1 MPDLYAALRQAAQDS
16 SAITIRAELVSASSM
31 DGDAKQHVFPPT
43 FVDVGHLT
51 SPVRE
56 DGTHEYVLIDST
68 QSWANRLE
76 EVADDPSLGL
86 PRIDVLIGTD
96 LLSAYKLP
104 HRVYDAILRDST
116 LGDVSYRDTDLGKSL
131 TGSRPT
137 NATALLR
144 HAPTVLL
151 FGGWDS
157 FAGLKVGAAKWPAAL
172 VGQILGFDAQL
183 SRKTGVRVDPLE
195 ISIDD
200 FQSYKAAAPGEVWT
214 LDPAEAAKDGKGNA
228 VTIKPSEVGH
238 GNIPAAVAFK
248 GAWVSRM
255 ELRASLSITRLRRY
269 RFPVDGVS
277 TPEADHAA
285 TTLLVCLA
293 VALLTERLQRGLD
306 LRAGAELD
314 TRSTRWLLRSS
325 TSPDAPLEVT
335 LSAARAALQSAKDAA
350 AAAGLTFAPDVTL
363 TAKPKLRKIV
373 ERSSS

>member
-1 MPDLYAALRQAAQDS
+1 MADLYAALKHAAENS
-16 SAITIRAELVSASSM
+16 SALTIRAELVSASSM
-31 DGDAKQHVFPPT
+31 DGDPKQYVFPPT
-43 FVDVGHLT
+43 FIDIGHLT

-76 EVADDPSLGL
+76 EVADDPALGL
-86 PRIDVLIGTD
+86 PRVDVQIGD
-96 LLSAYKLP
+96 ESLSAYKLP

-116 LGDVSYRDTDLGKSL
+116 LDDVSYRDTPLGKAL
-131 TGSRPT
+131 TGARPA

-200 FQSYKAAAPGEVWT
+200 FQSYKAAAAGEVWT
-214 LDPAEAAKDGKGNA
+214 LDAAEAEKDGKGKA
-228 VTIKPSEVGH
+228 ITIKPSEVGH

-269 RFPVDGVS
+269 HFPIDGAS
-277 TPEADHAA
+277 SPEADQAA
-285 TTLLVCLA
+285 ITLLVCLA
-293 VALLTERLQRGLD
+293 VVLMTERLERGLD

-314 TRSTRWLLRSS
+314 TRSVTWLLRGSMVA
-325 TSPDAPLEVT
+325 DEPLEVT
-335 LSAARAALQSAKDAA
+335 SDAARAALEQAKGAA
-350 AAAGLTFAPDVTL
+350 AVLGLTFGKDVTL

-373 ERSSS
+373 ERTGT

>member
-1 MPDLYAALRQAAQDS
+1 MSSLYSALKLAAAEA
-16 SAITIRAELVSASSM
+16 SAITLRAELIAASAIE
-31 DGDAKQHVFPPT
+31 GDAKQHVFPPT

-51 SPVRE
+51 SPIRE

-76 EVADDPSLGL
+76 EVADDVALGL
-86 PRIDVLIGTD
+86 PRIEVQVGGQTI
-96 LLSAYKLP
+96 SAYKLP

-116 LGDVSYRDTDLGKSL
+116 DGATTFRDTAIGRSL
-131 TGSRPT
+131 VSARPAD
-137 NATALLR
+137 ATALLR

-172 VGQILGFDAQL
+172 SGQILGFDAQL

-200 FQSYKAAAPGEVWT
+200 FQSYKAAAPAEVWT
-214 LDPAEAAKDGKGNA
+214 LDPAAAEKDGKGKP
-228 VTIKPSEVGH
+228 VTLKPSEVGH

-248 GAWVSRM
+248 GAWVSRI

-269 RFPVDGVS
+269 HFPLDKAAS
-277 TPEADHAA
+277 PERDHAA
-285 TTLLVCLA
+285 TTLLLCLG
-293 VALLTERLQRGLD
+293 VALLAERLARGLD

-314 TRSTRWLLRSS
+314 VRTARWLARSS
-325 TSPDAPLEVT
+325 MADDQPLEIT
-335 LSAARAALQSAKDAA
+335 AETAREALAEAIAA
-350 AAAGLTFAPDVTL
+350 ATALGLGFADNAIF
-363 TAKPKLRKIV
+363 TAKPKLNRIV
-373 ERSSS
+373 ERAPT